1 MSNFVLDL
9 LLDQVMILALGQ
21 SHVAALDQLGVIEL
35 MDALTHLHDF
45 SVDFY
50 ATTDEDLDA
59 LSEADTDAGDE
70 IGADWW

>member
-9 LLDQVMILALGQ
+9 LLDQVMILASGQ
-21 SHVAALDQLGVIEL
+21 SHVAALDQLGV
-35 MDALTHLHDF
+35 MDTLTHLHDF

-59 LSEADTDAGDE
+59 LSEANTDAGDE